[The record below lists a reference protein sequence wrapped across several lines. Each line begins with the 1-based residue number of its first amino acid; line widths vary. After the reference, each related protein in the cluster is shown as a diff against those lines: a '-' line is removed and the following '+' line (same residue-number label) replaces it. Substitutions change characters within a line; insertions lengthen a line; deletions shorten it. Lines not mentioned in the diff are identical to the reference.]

1 MSKIQAKDECWIP
14 KIPHYEFPG
23 EELMQFNKVDWKV
36 NKNEAA
42 LLVHDFQQF
51 WLSRYDNASEL
62 ESKVVEVVNACRKA
76 GIPIIYSEALSPRHP
91 AERGLALELW
101 GPGIGAGTNQSD
113 ATVVESVAPQSNDF
127 IVSKPK
133 YSTFYRTDMEEIM
146 RVTNRS
152 QLIMIGVYGH
162 HGILATALD
171 AYMRNIKPFFV
182 VDAIGDYS
190 LDDHMM
196 AAKYVAEACGV
207 VTTAKYVA
215 HSLTELSD

>member
-1 MSKIQAKDECWIP
+1 MSKQLKADECWIP

-23 EELMQFNKVDWKV
+23 EELMIHNKVDWKI

-62 ESKVVEVVNACRKA
+62 ESKVVKVVNACRQA
-76 GIPIIYSEALSPRHP
+76 GIPVIYSEASTTKHP
-91 AERGLALELW
+91 SERGLALELW
-101 GPGIGAGTNQSD
+101 GPGIGAGIKANVSEAKVVHSVTPQSD
-113 ATVVESVAPQSNDF
+113 DF
-127 IVSKPK
+127 IINKPK
-133 YSTFYRTDMEEIM
+133 YSTFYRTNMEDVM

-152 QLIMIGVYGH
+152 QLIMVGVYGH

-182 VDAIGDYS
+182 IDAIGDYC
-190 LDDHMM
+190 LDDHIM
-196 AAKYVAEACGV
+196 AAKYISEVCGV
-207 VTTAKYVA
+207 VTTADHVEHA
-215 HSLTELSD
+215 LINS